1 MKTAIESKQPLA
13 LGLSAT
19 RSASLSTRM
28 ELRQSRKSKK
38 MPSTVSRNF
47 GNWFL
52 RNAEP
57 LFFLKEVIFGVFNY
71 TSYFFNL
78 HTYIHI
84 SKRCKFN
91 FICDSGLVHCTGL
104 IKT

>member
-47 GNWFL
+47 GNWIL

-78 HTYIHI
+78 HTYIYE
-84 SKRCKFN
+84 RDVN
-91 FICDSGLVHCTGL
+91 L
-104 IKT
+104 ILYVIQVWCILQA